1 MQQLEGYDRIL
12 KTFLVT
18 SVIYTLVVTGA
29 PMKRDTCEC
38 ANTGSLT
45 PDQRRARALVD
56 INNILCSNNTQDIS
70 CGEYL
75 RYSNVIIEDRDLYLK
90 PVQDGPFARAV
101 TEAVYNCT
109 NTDYDPSICELAT
122 AALNL
127 QYTIIEVIV
136 ENNRRGSS
144 STLQKPNY
152 FPAVRDDM
160 DKLQTLCWASKYTKA
175 IVYDC
180 MP

>member
-1 MQQLEGYDRIL
+1 
-12 KTFLVT
+12 
-18 SVIYTLVVTGA
+18 
-29 PMKRDTCEC
+29 MKRDTCEC
-38 ANTGSLT
+38 ANNGSLT

-75 RYSNVIIEDRDLYLK
+75 RYSNIGLDDRYLYLK
-90 PVQDGPFARAV
+90 PVQNGPFAKAV

-109 NTDYDPSICELAT
+109 NTDYDPIICELAT

-136 ENNRRGSS
+136 ENNRSS
-144 STLQKPNY
+144 
-152 FPAVRDDM
+152 F
-160 DKLQTLCWASKYTKA
+160 
-175 IVYDC
+175 
-180 MP
+180 